1 MGAKILI
8 GKHILGLSDLSEST
22 FKNFIVEKGLK
33 AVITQ
38 SYPNVKISDLEII
51 KEYRD
56 MAKEQGAS
64 VDAIP
69 LLAYVAGSLFVDILK
84 KIDGPITKEKIMKKI
99 EDIKDYNFKGLNL
112 NFDTQTKELR
122 KDIWFDIGT
131 DKWIEWS
138 PSPLQGTVLREAK

>member
-1 MGAKILI
+1 
-8 GKHILGLSDLSEST
+8 
-22 FKNFIVEKGLK
+22 
-33 AVITQ
+33 
-38 SYPNVKISDLEII
+38 
-51 KEYRD
+51 
-56 MAKEQGAS
+56 
-64 VDAIP
+64 
-69 LLAYVAGSLFVDILK
+69 
-84 KIDGPITKEKIMKKI
+84 MKKI